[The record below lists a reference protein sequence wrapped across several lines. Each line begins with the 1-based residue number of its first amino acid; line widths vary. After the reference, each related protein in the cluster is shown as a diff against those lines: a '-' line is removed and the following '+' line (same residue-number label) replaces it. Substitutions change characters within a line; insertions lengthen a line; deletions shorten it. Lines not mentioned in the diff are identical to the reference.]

1 MSGTISS
8 QPSQGAGRITAM
20 PRWERAAYWFMIIFS
35 AVVSFFEI
43 HVFRNFMV
51 DDAFITLRYVRNAL
65 AGNGLVYNTGDRVE
79 GFTSPLHVLLTFILG
94 LFNPDLVL
102 SSKLLGVFSF
112 LFILGVLCLWRSR
125 RSSHDLIGLPEF
137 AVTFS
142 IVATSFSL
150 TFFSVTGMETILFS
164 LLTLLVFLDATR
176 FQIRFRSIFTIFAA
190 FLCRPEGI
198 IFGPWLLLATF
209 IKRRS
214 ENDPVTQKSGFL
226 SCFKPAEVLN
236 ICVFMSFVFAFEFL
250 RWMYYGEFFPNTF
263 YAKAP
268 WTMESGTAHW
278 SMKGMG
284 SIAYFFSVSGGAL
297 GILLFGAAL
306 FRRGNARGILLLVA
320 ALTLAQLCFQKY
332 AGSDWMVGSRY
343 FITVLPVW
351 AVGIGISLFVLNVLT
366 PLLPPVRCAV
376 VCLSVFAIALTNLSD
391 TSQFIR
397 NIDKYPNN
405 VQTSV
410 GLTEIGA
417 WIDRNVPRD
426 FRIRNWRIG
435 AIGYYC
441 DNPVIDTWGLVDR
454 EIGRLRF
461 HASSESEGNTL
472 VKAHIAGMKPEIVI
486 TKVDVGQESGEKGY
500 KLVHEGRN
508 GSELIGVLVRS
519 DLAHLV
525 KQRNIP

>member
-1 MSGTISS
+1 MR
-8 QPSQGAGRITAM
+8 A
-20 PRWERAAYWFMIIFS
+20 WERAAYCSMMIFS
-35 AVVSFFEI
+35 TMVGCYEI
-43 HVFRNFMV
+43 YVFRKFMV

-65 AGNGLVYNTGDRVE
+65 AGQGLVYNAGEKVE
-79 GFTSPLHVLLTFILG
+79 GFTSPLHVLLTYILG
-94 LFNPDLVL
+94 LFNSDLVL
-102 SSKLLGVFSF
+102 SSKLLGVFAF
-112 LFILGVLCLWRSR
+112 LFILGALCLWCSGRNT
-125 RSSHDLIGLPEF
+125 HDLIGLPEF

-164 LLTLLVFLDATR
+164 LLTLAVFLDATR
-176 FQIRFRSIFTIFAA
+176 FQIKFRSICIIFAA

-198 IFGPWLLLATF
+198 IFLPWLLLAIF
-209 IKRRS
+209 MKRMS
-214 ENDPVTQKSGFL
+214 ENDPVTRKHSVLSYFKSTELFN
-226 SCFKPAEVLN
+226 V
-236 ICVFMSFVFAFEFL
+236 CVFVSLVFAFEFL

-284 SIAYFFSVSGGAL
+284 SIAYFFSASGGAL
-297 GILLFGAAL
+297 GILLFCVAL
-306 FRRGNARGILLLVA
+306 FRWGNAHGILLLVT

-351 AVGIGISLFVLNVLT
+351 ALGIGISLFVLNVLK

-376 VCLSVFAIALTNLSD
+376 VFFTIFVIALTNLSEANN
-391 TSQFIR
+391 FIR

-410 GLTEIGA
+410 GLAEIGV

-461 HASSESEGNTL
+461 HASSEAEGASR
-472 VKAHIAGMKPEIVI
+472 VYARVAGMKPEIVI
-486 TKVDVGQESGEKGY
+486 TKLDVRQESGEKGY
-500 KLVHEGRN
+500 ELVHEGRN
-508 GSELIGVLVRS
+508 GSELIGVLVRN
-519 DLAHLV
+519 DLANLI
-525 KQRNIP
+525 KQKQSP

>member
-1 MSGTISS
+1 MR
-8 QPSQGAGRITAM
+8 A
-20 PRWERAAYWFMIIFS
+20 WERAAYCFMMIFS
-35 AVVSFFEI
+35 TMVGCYEI
-43 HVFRNFMV
+43 YMFRKFMV

-65 AGNGLVYNTGDRVE
+65 ADQGLVYNAGEKVE
-79 GFTSPLHVLLTFILG
+79 GFTSPLHVLLTYILG
-94 LFNPDLVL
+94 LFNPNLVL
-102 SSKLLGVFSF
+102 ASKSLGVFSF
-112 LFILGVLCLWRSR
+112 LLILGAICLWRSR
-125 RSSHDLIGLPEF
+125 RNTNDLIGLPEF

-164 LLTLLVFLDATR
+164 LLTLAVFLDATR
-176 FQIRFRSIFTIFAA
+176 FQIRFRSICIIFVA

-198 IFGPWLLLATF
+198 IFVPWLLLAIL

-214 ENDPVTQKSGFL
+214 ENDPVTRTSGFL
-226 SCFKPAEVLN
+226 SCFKPTEILN
-236 ICVFMSFVFAFEFL
+236 ICIFMSFVLAFEFL

-263 YAKAP
+263 FAKAP

-284 SIAYFFSVSGGAL
+284 SIAYFFSASGGPL
-297 GILLFGAAL
+297 GILLFCAAL
-306 FRRGNARGILLLVA
+306 FRTGNARGILLLA
-320 ALTLAQLCFQKY
+320 TALTLAQLCFQKY

-351 AVGIGISLFVLNVLT
+351 AVGIGISLFVLNVLK
-366 PLLPPVRCAV
+366 PLLPPVRCIV
-376 VCLSVFAIALTNLSD
+376 VCLSVLAIALTNLSE
-391 TSQFIR
+391 TNNFIR

-410 GLTEIGA
+410 GLEEIGA
-417 WIDRNVPRD
+417 WIDRNVPRE

-461 HASSESEGNTL
+461 HASSEAEGASL
-472 VKAHIAGMKPEIVI
+472 VNAHIAKMKPEIVI
-486 TKVDVGQESGEKGY
+486 TKLDVRQESGEKGY
-500 KLVHEGRN
+500 ELVHEGRN
-508 GSELIGVLVRS
+508 GSELIGVLVRN
-519 DLAHLV
+519 DLASLIKR
-525 KQRNIP
+525 KQSP